1 MQTTTPAEPV
11 PPSASPQGTTL
22 GYALFATRW
31 LQAPLYFGLVAAQG
45 VYVYKFFNELWT
57 LIVKCVSGSA
67 TETYVMLAVLKLV
80 DVVMI
85 ANLLIM
91 TIVGGYE
98 TFVSRIGLQ
107 GHRDQPEWLS
117 HVNSNV
123 LKVKLATAIV
133 GISSVH
139 LLQMFVD
146 VHHTSHH
153 ALLWGTMIHMAFIA
167 SAVLLAYMSGPMMR
181 EDKPHG
187 SHGSQGGHG
196 EPKGPQPPRRAEPLR
211 EPTTARDEQRS
222 EGPRQWS
229 EPTGAAGR
237 SRFTQPVGYAESAGS
252 PESDGLR
259 TAGPYTS
266 VPAHGGVSGSASVP
280 AHGGA
285 VPGAAVDFSAR
296 AAVPA
301 HAEASAAPAPATAGH
316 AAPAFAAST
325 APAFAALGHF
335 APALT
340 ALGHP
345 AHAPLPAPLPIP
357 AQATSYESYAAY
369 ERRGAAYGTRFARG
383 GTRLVP
389 YESGVES
396 RVRAAGF
403 PVRKVLEEFDEE
415 HPHSFDR
422 QLLARLGTLDFVGA
436 ARNVVFV
443 GAPGTGKTHLAIGL
457 GVRACQAGHRVLFA
471 TAEEWAA
478 RLAGAR
484 AEGRLAE
491 ELAVLDACPLLIV
504 DEVGYLPFD
513 SDTARLFFQLVAR
526 RYERGSLI
534 VTSDRSLGRW
544 DEIFGGAAPAL
555 VDRLAHH
562 ADIVHLEGDSY
573 RLRRV
578 T

>member
-1 MQTTTPAEPV
+1 MQPPTPADPADPV
-11 PPSASPQGTTL
+11 TPSVSPQGTTL

-57 LIVKCVSGSA
+57 LIVRCVSGSA

-153 ALLWGTMIHMAFIA
+153 SLLWGTVIHMAFIA
-167 SAVLLAYMSGPMMR
+167 SAVLLAYMSGPMLR
-181 EDKPHG
+181 EDKGHETHHG
-187 SHGSQGGHG
+187 APSGPPPGD
-196 EPKGPQPPRRAEPLR
+196 PKGPHGPKEPTEPRDLQEPPGPVEPAEP
-211 EPTTARDEQRS
+211 A
-222 EGPRQWS
+222 GPRAA
-229 EPTGAAGR
+229 GAA
-237 SRFTQPVGYAESAGS
+237 
-252 PESDGLR
+252 
-259 TAGPYTS
+259 TAGPRP
-266 VPAHGGVSGSASVP
+266 PATP
-280 AHGGA
+280 AA
-285 VPGAAVDFSAR
+285 P
-296 AAVPA
+296 P
-301 HAEASAAPAPATAGH
+301 APAPAGPS
-316 AAPAFAAST
+316 APVLFR
-325 APAFAALGHF
+325 
-335 APALT
+335 
-340 ALGHP
+340 
-345 AHAPLPAPLPIP
+345 APLPIP
-357 AQATSYESYAAY
+357 AQATSYENY
-369 ERRGAAYGTRFARG
+369 ETYESRGAPTPYEPYETRFTQGGTGLVQYETRRTARG
-383 GTRLVP
+383 AET
-389 YESGVES
+389 GVEG

-403 PVRKVLEEFDEE
+403 PARKLLEEFDER
-415 HPHSFDR
+415 HPRSFDR
-422 QLLARLGTLDFVGA
+422 RLLARLGTLDFVAA

-471 TAEEWAA
+471 TATEWAA
-478 RLAGAR
+478 RLARAR

-491 ELAVLDACPLLIV
+491 ELSALDACPLLIL

-513 SDTARLFFQLVAR
+513 PDTARLIFQLVAH
-526 RYERGSLI
+526 RYERASLI
-534 VTSDRSLGRW
+534 VTSDRPLGRW
-544 DEIFGGAAPAL
+544 EEIFGGAAPAM

-562 ADIVHLEGDSY
+562 AEIVRLEGESY
-573 RLRRV
+573 RLRRA
-578 T
+578 TSAG